1 MHRLRSM
8 VFAIRDAD
16 RIEQE
21 GRLGRTGGGQ
31 PRGHG
36 RLRAGQGG
44 GDAAAGKQE
53 RVAEQLLAVA
63 PLGSLPVVGQQITP
77 RPARRRTGAQA
88 QQTTA
93 GAELVGAPL
102 GGRGAAR
109 ARASL
114 CRQALR
120 KSLIRSEKPAPGSGA
135 GCSPPPQPH

>member
-102 GGRGAAR
+102 GGRERLRGAAR
-109 ARASL
+109 AS
-114 CRQALR
+114 
-120 KSLIRSEKPAPGSGA
+120 S
-135 GCSPPPQPH
+135 